1 MSAIRRLYI
10 LAASLILF
18 SCAPDPQWS
27 GSLMIWNKTD
37 KVLVIESN
45 LQTNCHWTEYNKT
58 IEPDHFLTIAET
70 KHLANSEAI
79 VIEAFATNIQDG
91 KVDLYFKQDE
101 ERSFVKSYTYEGR
114 FSSSKELFNL
124 SHCIY
129 ESGEDLRKNFHS
141 ERFIFEIT
149 QSDIQIEQIRISRP
163 DSVYRVSSPMKC
175 RMPGVWQSR
184 WPLLMRMRVTHT

>member
-1 MSAIRRLYI
+1 
-10 LAASLILF
+10 
-18 SCAPDPQWS
+18 
-27 GSLMIWNKTD
+27 MIWNKTD

-45 LQTNCHWTEYNKT
+45 LQTNCHWVEYNNS

-70 KHLANSEAI
+70 KHLTNSEAI
-79 VIEAFATNIQDG
+79 VIEEFATNIQDG

-129 ESGEDLRKNFHS
+129 ESGEDPRKNYHL

-149 QSDIQIEQIRISRP
+149 QSDIQIE
-163 DSVYRVSSPMKC
+163 
-175 RMPGVWQSR
+175 
-184 WPLLMRMRVTHT
+184 

>member
-10 LAASLILF
+10 LAASLLLF

-114 FSSSKELFNL
+114 FSSSMELFYL

-149 QSDIQIEQIRISRP
+149 QSDIQIE
-163 DSVYRVSSPMKC
+163 
-175 RMPGVWQSR
+175 
-184 WPLLMRMRVTHT
+184 

>member
-58 IEPDHFLTIAET
+58 IEPDHFLTIAETKHLANSDHFLTIAET

-149 QSDIQIEQIRISRP
+149 QSDIQIE
-163 DSVYRVSSPMKC
+163 
-175 RMPGVWQSR
+175 
-184 WPLLMRMRVTHT
+184 